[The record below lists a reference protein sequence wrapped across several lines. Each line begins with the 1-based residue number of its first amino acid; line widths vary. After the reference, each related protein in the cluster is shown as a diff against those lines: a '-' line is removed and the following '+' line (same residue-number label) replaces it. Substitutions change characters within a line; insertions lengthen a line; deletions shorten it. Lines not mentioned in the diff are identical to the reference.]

1 MDNIDGIKEQVGNV
15 NRDKRRKY
23 QKEVLGIKNRIT
35 EMKNVFDGPGIA
47 EERIFE
53 VYINKILKKQIED
66 KKKTPT
72 KEHKNQKDRLPKD
85 CRTTVKGVPYM
96 P

>member
-23 QKEVLGIKNRIT
+23 QKEVLEIKNRIT

-66 KKKTPT
+66 KKKTQN
-72 KEHKNQKDRLPKD
+72 K
-85 CRTTVKGVPYM
+85 RT
-96 P
+96 